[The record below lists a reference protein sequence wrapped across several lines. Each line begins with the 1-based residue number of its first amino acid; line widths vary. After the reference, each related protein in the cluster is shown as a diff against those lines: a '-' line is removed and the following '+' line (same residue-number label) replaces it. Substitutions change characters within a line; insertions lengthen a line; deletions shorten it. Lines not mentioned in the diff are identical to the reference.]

1 MYSGYHSPF
10 FLISLLLTG
19 ESIHLSELQV
29 ATAAQSYSLAPLYEF
44 SLI

>member
-29 ATAAQSYSLAPLYEF
+29 ATAAQSYNLAPWYAVNL
-44 SLI
+44 